1 MTDKPVKNAD
11 LSREEKML
19 RGTAWLTFANF
30 MSRLLGAFYVIPW
43 YHWMGKELAPQ
54 ANALFGMGYNVY
66 AIFLLLSTTGLNTAV
81 AKQIAKYNSLGREEE
96 GLALVRQF
104 IWLMLG
110 SGVVFA
116 AIMYLG
122 APAFA
127 ALSGGGV
134 ELTQVLR
141 SMTLAVLFFPVMSV
155 LRGVF
160 QGYNNV
166 KPNAIGQLA
175 EQLVRVIWMLATAF
189 AIMKLGSKDY
199 VAAVSQSTFAA
210 FIGMLA
216 SLAVLGAY
224 LWKEGLLT
232 KLLNKPPQAVAPSA
246 SRAILVE
253 TFQAAL
259 PIILTASAIQL
270 YQLIDQ
276 ASFIN
281 LMSLW
286 TTESKETLN
295 VVYAYLSAN
304 PNKIIM
310 IIVAVAVSIGE
321 VGLPLLTESTVKEDK
336 RSVARLIINSFRML
350 LVFVFPALMGAILLA
365 EPLYTF
371 FYGPSEKLA
380 IGLFIA
386 ILLQAFLQCLYMAL
400 SPMLH
405 AIFESKA
412 AVRHFLYGLLVKLL
426 TQLPL
431 IWLLGAYGTVLST
444 ALGLLVPLVFMFKHL
459 HGKTYFNQNLLV
471 KNTQQIAINTLWM
484 ALPVAVL
491 VWSLGFFL
499 EPSNRLV
506 AVIYLILAAFLGGSI
521 YTYLSLKTRSLDA
534 LLGARAEGL
543 RQKLK
548 MN

>member
-1 MTDKPVKNAD
+1 MTDKPVKKAD

-43 YHWMGKELAPQ
+43 YRWMGEAAPQ

-81 AKQIAKYNSLGREEE
+81 AKQIAKYNSLDREEE
-96 GLALVRQF
+96 GLALARHF

-110 SGVVFA
+110 SGLIFA
-116 AIMYLG
+116 AVMYLG

-155 LRGVF
+155 LRGFF
-160 QGYNNV
+160 QGYNDA
-166 KPNAIGQLA
+166 KPNALSQLA
-175 EQLVRVIWMLATAF
+175 EQLVRVIWMLLTAF
-189 AIMKLGSKDY
+189 TIMKLGSKDY

-210 FIGMLA
+210 FVGMLA
-216 SLAVLGAY
+216 SLAVLAAY

-232 KLLNKPPQAVAPSA
+232 KLLAKPSQVADPAA

-286 TTESKETLN
+286 TNQSKETLN

-321 VGLPLLTESTVKEDK
+321 VGLPLLTESWVKEEPQ
-336 RSVARLIINSFRML
+336 SVARLIINSFQML
-350 LVFVFPALMGAILLA
+350 LVFVFPGLMGAILMA

-371 FYGPSEKLA
+371 FYGPSEPLA

-405 AIFESKA
+405 AIFKSQA
-412 AVRHFLYGLLVKLL
+412 AVRYFLYGLLVKLL
-426 TQLPL
+426 AQLPG

-444 ALGLLVPLVFMFKHL
+444 GLGLLVPLVFMYKHL
-459 HGKTYFNQNLLV
+459 HAQTSFNRNLLV
-471 KNTQQIAINTLWM
+471 KNTLRIAQNTLIM
-484 ALPVAVL
+484 SLAVALL
-491 VWSLGFFL
+491 NWLLGFVFQPTGTVTSAL
-499 EPSNRLV
+499 YLLL
-506 AVIYLILAAFLGGSI
+506 AGLFGGTIYG
-521 YTYLSLKTRSLDA
+521 YLSLKTRSLDT
-534 LLGARAEGL
+534 LLGSRAEGL
-543 RQKLK
+543 RRKFK
-548 MN
+548 IN

>member
-43 YHWMGKELAPQ
+43 YRWMGEAAPQ

-96 GLALVRQF
+96 GLALARQF

-166 KPNAIGQLA
+166 KPNALGQLA

-224 LWKEGLLT
+224 LWKEGLLV
-232 KLLNKPPQAVAPSA
+232 KLLTKPTQTVDSSA

-336 RSVARLIINSFRML
+336 RSVARLILNSFQML

-459 HGKTYFNQNLLV
+459 HGKTYFNRQLLV
-471 KNTQQIAINTLWM
+471 RTTLKISQNTLVM
-484 ALPVAVL
+484 SLVIAFINGLLGLVYKPAGTLSSALYL
-491 VWSLGFFL
+491 SLFGL
-499 EPSNRLV
+499 
-506 AVIYLILAAFLGGSI
+506 LGGLI
-521 YTYLSLKTRSLDA
+521 YGYLSLKTRSLDA